1 MSRDEAARYVGVGVT
16 KFAEMVADGRMPR
29 PKRVDGRV
37 IWDRLRVEAAF
48 TDLPDDA
55 KVNYFDRMLGAR

>member
-1 MSRDEAARYVGVGVT
+1 
-16 KFAEMVADGRMPR
+16 MPR

-48 TDLPDDA
+48 RDLPDD
-55 KVNYFDRMLGAR
+55 KQVNPLDRMLVAR